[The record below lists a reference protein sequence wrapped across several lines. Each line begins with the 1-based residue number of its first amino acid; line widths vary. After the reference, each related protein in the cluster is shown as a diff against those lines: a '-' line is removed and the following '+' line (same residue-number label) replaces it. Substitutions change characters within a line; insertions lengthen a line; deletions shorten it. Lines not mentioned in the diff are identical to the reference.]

1 MTEKSE
7 KIKKAKSSY
16 NKKTYD
22 NLVLLVRKDDLIN
35 GDVIRRYAEQKNVS
49 LNTLV
54 KIALTEMFVKE
65 GILTD

>member
-1 MTEKSE
+1 M
-7 KIKKAKSSY
+7 I
-16 NKKTYD
+16 KKTYD
-22 NLVLLVRKDDLIN
+22 RLVLLVRKDDLIN